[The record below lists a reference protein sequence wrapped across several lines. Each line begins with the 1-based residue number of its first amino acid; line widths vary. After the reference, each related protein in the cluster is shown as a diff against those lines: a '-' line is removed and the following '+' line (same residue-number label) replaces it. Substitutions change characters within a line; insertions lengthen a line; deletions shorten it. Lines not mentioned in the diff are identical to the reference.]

1 MALSVKTKEHIRR
14 RLELA
19 LPKWGALAAGAV
31 ALGLA
36 IAFTSQALHFV
47 VVSDTHGGS
56 VRILTASSS
65 EETLL
70 SLTDTPPLG
79 ENDKI
84 VWSQNA
90 DGRLMQVLRAYTVPV
105 TADGETRD
113 VITTGATAAEL
124 LAQLGITYDDNDRLS
139 TSADEVVTEGSSL
152 TLQRVDY
159 VDYTEDVVIPS
170 ERQEIPT
177 SLFYREPDET
187 MVLQEGSDGL
197 DTVTWRDV
205 YLDGQWSEK
214 QELDRVT
221 QVGMVPTI
229 VKVYGE
235 QAPVSS
241 FVGPEIVDGV
251 PAEGVTET
259 YTGQR
264 STGYSA
270 SATAKGAS
278 GRRLTYGTVAVNP
291 NVIPYGTLMY
301 ITSDDGTFVYG
312 YAYAADT
319 GTAMMEGHAFVDLYY
334 QTYEESV
341 QSAVVPVTV
350 YIIDDAVAAQYEDQN
365 NEIMNNLLAQAEQQ
379 AAADSDSQ

>member
-1 MALSVKTKEHIRR
+1 MPLSVKTKEHIRR
-14 RLELA
+14 RMVLE
-19 LPKWGALAAGAV
+19 LPKWGALLGGAV

-56 VRILTASSS
+56 VRILTSSDS
-65 EETLL
+65 EPVLL

-84 VWSQNA
+84 VWSQIA
-90 DGRLMQVLRAYTVPV
+90 DGEQMQVLRAYTVPV

-124 LAQLGITYDDNDRLS
+124 LAELGITYDEDDRL
-139 TSADEVVTEGSSL
+139 TPAADEVVTEGSSL

-159 VDYTEDVVIPS
+159 VEYTEDVVIPA
-170 ERQEIPT
+170 EQQEIPT
-177 SLFYREPDET
+177 SLFYRDQDET
-187 MVLQEGSDGL
+187 MLLQEGSDGL

-205 YLDGQWSEK
+205 YLDGVWSEK
-214 QELDRVT
+214 QEIERVT
-221 QVGMVPTI
+221 QVAMVPTI
-229 VKVYGE
+229 EKVYGE

-259 YTGQR
+259 YTGKR

-270 SATAKGAS
+270 SSTAKGAS
-278 GRRLTYGTVAVNP
+278 GRRLTYGTVAVDP
-291 NVIPYGTLMY
+291 SIIPYGTLMY
-301 ITSDDGTFVYG
+301 ITSDDGKFVYG

-319 GTAMMEGHAFVDLYY
+319 GTALITGHAFVDLYY

-341 QSAVVPVTV
+341 ESAVVPVTV
-350 YIIDDAVAAQYEDQN
+350 YIIDDDVAAQYKEQN
-365 NEIMNNLLAQAEQQ
+365 DEIMETLL
-379 AAADSDSQ
+379 ADSDSDTE

>member
-1 MALSVKTKEHIRR
+1 MPISLKTREHIRR
-14 RLELA
+14 RLAVA
-19 LPKWGALAAGAV
+19 LPKWGALAAGAL
-31 ALGLA
+31 ALGLT

-70 SLTDTPPLG
+70 CLTDTPPLG

-105 TADGETRD
+105 TADGQTRD

-124 LAQLGITYDDNDRLS
+124 LAQLGLTYDDNDIL
-139 TSADEVVTEGSSL
+139 TPAADETVTEGSSL
-152 TLQRVDY
+152 TLQRVEY

-170 ERQEIPT
+170 QRQEVPT
-177 SLFYREPDET
+177 SLFYRDHDET
-187 MVLQEGSDGL
+187 MMLQEGSDGL

-205 YLDGQWSEK
+205 YIDGTWTEK

-221 QVGMVPTI
+221 QVGMVPTV

-251 PAEGVTET
+251 PSEGVVET

-270 SATAKGAS
+270 SSTAKGAS
-278 GRRLTYGTVAVNP
+278 GQRLTYGTVAVNP
-291 NVIPYGTLMY
+291 NIIPYGTLMY
-301 ITSDDGTFVYG
+301 ITSDDGSFVYG

-334 QTYEESV
+334 QTYQDSV
-341 QSAVVPVTV
+341 ESAVVPVTV
-350 YIIDDAVAAQYEDQN
+350 YIIDDDVASRYEEQNDAIRQTLLDQGFPDP
-365 NEIMNNLLAQAEQQ
+365 
-379 AAADSDSQ
+379 DSAS

>member
-1 MALSVKTKEHIRR
+1 MPISLKTREHIRR
-14 RLELA
+14 RLAVA
-19 LPKWGALAAGAV
+19 LPKWGALAAGAL
-31 ALGLA
+31 ALGLT

-105 TADGETRD
+105 TADGQTRD

-124 LAQLGITYDDNDRLS
+124 LAQLGLTYDDNDIL
-139 TSADEVVTEGSSL
+139 TPAADETVTEGSSL
-152 TLQRVDY
+152 TLQRVEY

-170 ERQEIPT
+170 QRQEVPT
-177 SLFYREPDET
+177 SLFYRDHDET
-187 MVLQEGSDGL
+187 MMLQEGSDGL

-205 YLDGQWSEK
+205 YIDGTWTEK

-221 QVGMVPTI
+221 QVGMVPTV

-251 PAEGVTET
+251 PSEGVVET

-270 SATAKGAS
+270 SSTAKGAS
-278 GRRLTYGTVAVNP
+278 GQRLTYGTVAVNP
-291 NVIPYGTLMY
+291 NIIPYATLMY
-301 ITSDDGTFVYG
+301 ITSDDGSFVYG

-334 QTYEESV
+334 QTYQESV
-341 QSAVVPVTV
+341 ESAVVPVTV
-350 YIIDDAVAAQYEDQN
+350 YIIDDDVASRYEEQNDAIRQTLLDQGFP
-365 NEIMNNLLAQAEQQ
+365 NLDFA
-379 AAADSDSQ
+379 S

>member
-1 MALSVKTKEHIRR
+1 MPISLKTREHIRR
-14 RLELA
+14 RLAVA
-19 LPKWGALAAGAV
+19 LPKWGALAAGAL
-31 ALGLA
+31 ALGLT

-105 TADGETRD
+105 TADGQTRD

-124 LAQLGITYDDNDRLS
+124 LAQLGLTYDDNDIL
-139 TSADEVVTEGSSL
+139 TPAADETVTEGSSL
-152 TLQRVDY
+152 TLQRVEY

-170 ERQEIPT
+170 QRQEVPT
-177 SLFYREPDET
+177 SLFYRDHDET
-187 MVLQEGSDGL
+187 MMLQEGSDGL

-205 YLDGQWSEK
+205 YIDGTWTEK

-221 QVGMVPTI
+221 QVGMVPTV

-251 PAEGVTET
+251 PSEGVVET

-270 SATAKGAS
+270 SSTAKGAS
-278 GRRLTYGTVAVNP
+278 GQRLTYGTVAVNP
-291 NVIPYGTLMY
+291 NIIPYGTLMY
-301 ITSDDGTFVYG
+301 ITSEDGSFVYG
-312 YAYAADT
+312 YA
-319 GTAMMEGHAFVDLYY
+319 
-334 QTYEESV
+334 
-341 QSAVVPVTV
+341 
-350 YIIDDAVAAQYEDQN
+350 
-365 NEIMNNLLAQAEQQ
+365 
-379 AAADSDSQ
+379 

>member
-1 MALSVKTKEHIRR
+1 MPLSVKTKEHIRR
-14 RLELA
+14 RMELE
-19 LPKWGALAAGAV
+19 LPKWGTLLGGAL

-36 IAFTSQALHFV
+36 IAFTSQSLHFV

-56 VRILTASSS
+56 VRILTSSDS
-65 EETLL
+65 EEVLL
-70 SLTDTPPLG
+70 AQTDTPPLG
-79 ENDKI
+79 EHDEI
-84 VWSQNA
+84 VWSQIA
-90 DGRLMQVLRAYTVPV
+90 DGEQMQVLRAYTVPV
-105 TADGETRD
+105 TADGETHE

-124 LAQLGITYDDNDRLS
+124 LAGLGITYDEDDWV
-139 TSADEVVTEGSSL
+139 TPAADEVVTEGSSL
-152 TLQRVDY
+152 TLQRVEY
-159 VDYTEDVVIPS
+159 VEYTEEVVVPT

-177 SLFYREPDET
+177 SLFYRDEDET

-205 YLDGQWSEK
+205 YLDGVWSEK
-214 QELDRVT
+214 QEVERIT
-221 QVGMVPTI
+221 QVEMVPTV

-235 QAPVSS
+235 ETPVSS

-251 PAEGVTET
+251 PSEGVTET

-278 GRRLTYGTVAVNP
+278 GRRLTYGTVAVDP
-291 NVIPYGTLMY
+291 SIIPYGTLLY
-301 ITSDDGTFVYG
+301 ITSDDGKFVYG

-319 GTAMMEGHAFVDLYY
+319 GTALMTGHAFVDLYY

-341 QSAVVPVTV
+341 ESAVIPVTV
-350 YIIDDAVAAQYEDQN
+350 YVIDDAVAAQYEEQN
-365 NEIMNNLLAQAEQQ
+365 DEIMETLLAEAEED
-379 AAADSDSQ
+379 AS

>member
-1 MALSVKTKEHIRR
+1 MLLSLKTKEHIRR
-14 RLELA
+14 RLVLA
-19 LPKWGALAAGAV
+19 VPKWGALLSGAV
-31 ALGLA
+31 ALGLC
-36 IAFTSQALHFV
+36 IAFTSQSLHFV

-56 VRILTASSS
+56 TRIFTASTDV
-65 EETLL
+65 EDLL
-70 SLTDTPPLG
+70 EQSDTPPLG
-79 ENDKI
+79 ENDQV
-84 VWSQNA
+84 VWSQVA
-90 DGRLMQVLRAYTVPV
+90 DGQLLQVLRAYTVPV
-105 TADGETRD
+105 TADGETRE

-124 LAQLGITYDDNDRLS
+124 LAQLGISYDDNDRL
-139 TSADEVVTEGSSL
+139 TPAAGEVVTEGSSL
-152 TLQRVDY
+152 TLQRVEY

-177 SLFYREPDET
+177 SLFYRDPDET
-187 MVLQEGSDGL
+187 MTLQEGSDGL

-205 YLDGQWSEK
+205 YVDGQWSEK

-235 QAPVSS
+235 QVPVSE

-251 PAEGVTET
+251 PSEGVAET
-259 YTGQR
+259 YTSQR

-278 GRRLTYGTVAVNP
+278 GRRLTYGTVAVDP
-291 NVIPYGTLMY
+291 SIIPYGTLLY
-301 ITSDDGTFVYG
+301 ITSDDGKFVYG

-319 GTAMMEGHAFVDLYY
+319 GTALMSGHAFVDLYY

-341 QSAVVPVTV
+341 ESAVVPVTV
-350 YIIDDAVAAQYEDQN
+350 YVIDDAVAAQYKEQNDQ
-365 NEIMNNLLAQAEQQ
+365 IMDSLLAETD
-379 AAADSDSQ
+379 ADSAQ

>member
-1 MALSVKTKEHIRR
+1 MPISLKTREHIRR
-14 RLELA
+14 RLAVA
-19 LPKWGALAAGAV
+19 LPKWGALAAGAL
-31 ALGLA
+31 ALGLT

-105 TADGETRD
+105 TADGQTRD

-124 LAQLGITYDDNDRLS
+124 LAQLGLTYDDNDIL
-139 TSADEVVTEGSSL
+139 TPAADETVTEGSSL
-152 TLQRVDY
+152 TLQRVEY

-170 ERQEIPT
+170 QRQEVPT
-177 SLFYREPDET
+177 SLFYRDHDET
-187 MVLQEGSDGL
+187 MILQEGSDGL

-205 YLDGQWSEK
+205 YIDGTWTEK

-221 QVGMVPTI
+221 QVGMVPTV

-251 PAEGVTET
+251 PSEGVVET

-270 SATAKGAS
+270 SSTAKGAS
-278 GRRLTYGTVAVNP
+278 GQRLTYGTVAVNP
-291 NVIPYGTLMY
+291 NIIPYGTLMY
-301 ITSDDGTFVYG
+301 ITSDDGSFVYG

-334 QTYEESV
+334 QTYQESV
-341 QSAVVPVTV
+341 ESAVVPVTV
-350 YIIDDAVAAQYEDQN
+350 YIIDDDVASRYEEQNDAIRQTLLDQGFPD
-365 NEIMNNLLAQAEQQ
+365 L
-379 AAADSDSQ
+379 DSVS

>member
-1 MALSVKTKEHIRR
+1 MPISLKTREHIRR
-14 RLELA
+14 RLAVA
-19 LPKWGALAAGAV
+19 LPKWGALAAGAL
-31 ALGLA
+31 ALGLT

-105 TADGETRD
+105 TADGQTRD

-124 LAQLGITYDDNDRLS
+124 LAQLGLTYDDNDIL
-139 TSADEVVTEGSSL
+139 TPAADETVTEGSSL
-152 TLQRVDY
+152 TLQRVEY

-170 ERQEIPT
+170 QRQEVPT
-177 SLFYREPDET
+177 SLFYRDHDET
-187 MVLQEGSDGL
+187 MMLQEGSDGL

-205 YLDGQWSEK
+205 YIDGTWTEK

-221 QVGMVPTI
+221 QVGMVPTV

-251 PAEGVTET
+251 PSEGVVET

-270 SATAKGAS
+270 SSTAKGAS
-278 GRRLTYGTVAVNP
+278 GQRLTYGTVAVNP
-291 NVIPYGTLMY
+291 NIIPYGTLMY
-301 ITSDDGTFVYG
+301 ITSDDGSFVYG

-334 QTYEESV
+334 QTYQESV
-341 QSAVVPVTV
+341 ESAVVPVTV
-350 YIIDDAVAAQYEDQN
+350 YIIDDDVASRYEEQNDAIRQTLLDQGFPDP
-365 NEIMNNLLAQAEQQ
+365 
-379 AAADSDSQ
+379 DSAS